1 MQEKR
6 IRASPWMCGNPAGE
20 ARNCESQIMKT
31 HFFLTLVVLSGL
43 ALGGCATETATTT
56 QTTTDQTTTRVHTQE
71 ELRKTG
77 ESQTGPALEKTDA
90 AIRTEGNR

>member
-1 MQEKR
+1 M
-6 IRASPWMCGNPAGE
+6 
-20 ARNCESQIMKT
+20 MKAYS
-31 HFFLTLVVLSGL
+31 FLAIVALS
-43 ALGGCATETATTT
+43 AFACGGCATETATTT

-90 AIRTEGNR
+90 AIRTEGNH